1 LSQLN
6 HRTLGAAGVAKVA
19 AGLLTTGWHVAWPME
34 DGGSGYDLLA
44 HRQSDKGQEYRRIQ
58 VKTAL
63 APRLNRSGNRG
74 PGYKFSSARGKDVKI
89 PYGNDC
95 DLIAFVALDKDLLWV
110 LPPKK
115 VGRTANVQPKNSI
128 PWAALSEI

>member
-1 LSQLN
+1 MSRLN
-6 HRTLGAAGVAKVA
+6 LRTVGAAGVAKVA
-19 AGLLTTGWHVAWPME
+19 AGLLSTGWHVAWPLE
-34 DGGSGYDLLA
+34 DGGAGYDLLA
-44 HRQSDKGQEYRRIQ
+44 HRQADKGQEYRRIQ

-63 APRLNRSGNRG
+63 APRLNASGNRG
-74 PGYKFSSARGKDVKI
+74 PGYKFSSARGNTVKT
-89 PYGNDC
+89 PYGDDC
-95 DLIAFVALDKDLLWV
+95 DLIALVALDKDLLWV